1 MIKTSLF
8 KQVEMQIKRT
18 AKYSTVSKNT
28 IDMLKYP
35 NNEITVNF
43 PVTLENGEQQMI
55 TGYRVQHNNIL
66 GPYKGGLRYSPH
78 VNLDEC
84 KALATWMTFKCALLN
99 IPLGGG
105 KGGLKINKN
114 DYSKN
119 DLKLISEK
127 FSEALFPFIGPF
139 RDIPA
144 PDMNTNS
151 EIMDWMTSINFK
163 MSNHNRLNK
172 ATFTG
177 KSINNGGSLGRTEA
191 TGFGVSEMYKNY
203 CEVYGIKPEN
213 TTYILQGFGNVG
225 SNAAVFLNKQ
235 NAKLLAVADHTGYY
249 KHSKF
254 QTISEIEQLVEYNN
268 KHKSLKGFPLLKQI
282 DDKEFWSIKC
292 TFIIPAALECQIT
305 LDNVGLLNCKCI
317 IEGANGPVTTD
328 AESPLLDRYIDVIP
342 DILAN
347 SGGVLVSYY
356 EWMQNTKGQHWS
368 REKVLDSA
376 SIKLKKIFKMVH
388 SHVRSS
394 DGFHSYRD
402 GAYSIAYKNIEK
414 GLKKNKLKISH

>member
-1 MIKTSLF
+1 MIKNSLF
-8 KQVEMQIKRT
+8 KQVEIQIKRT
-18 AKYSTVSKNT
+18 AKYTTVSKN
-28 IDMLKYP
+28 IVDMLKYP

-43 PVTLENGEQQMI
+43 PVTLENGEQQMF

-105 KGGLKINKN
+105 KGGLKFNKN

-127 FSEALFPFIGPF
+127 YSEALFPFIGPF

-151 EIMDWMTSINFK
+151 EIMDWMTSINLR
-163 MSNHNRLNK
+163 MSNHNPLNI

-177 KSINNGGSLGRTEA
+177 KSINNGGSLGRAEA

-203 CEVYGIKPEN
+203 CKVHDIKPEN
-213 TTYILQGFGNVG
+213 TSYILQGFGNVG
-225 SNAAVFLNKQ
+225 SNAAIFLKKQ
-235 NAKLLAVADHTGYY
+235 NAQLLAVADHTGFY
-249 KHSKF
+249 KHTKS
-254 QTISEIEQLVEYNN
+254 QTISEIDELVEYNN
-268 KHKSLKGFPLLKQI
+268 KNKSLKGFPLLKQI

-292 TFIIPAALECQIT
+292 TFVIPAALECQIT
-305 LDNVGLLNCKCI
+305 LDNVGLLDCKCI
-317 IEGANGPVTTD
+317 IEGANGPVTSD
-328 AESPLLDRYIDVIP
+328 AESPLLDRYIDIIP

-356 EWMQNTKGQHWS
+356 EWMQNTKGEQWS
-368 REKVLDSA
+368 REKVLDAA
-376 SIKLKKIFKMVH
+376 SNKLEKIFKMVH
-388 SHVRSS
+388 SYVRSS

-414 GLKKNKLKISH
+414 GLKKK

>member
-1 MIKTSLF
+1 MIKYNLF
-8 KQVEMQIKRT
+8 KQVEKQIKRT
-18 AKYSTVSKNT
+18 AKYSTVSKD
-28 IDMLKYP
+28 IKDMLSVP

-43 PVTLENGEQQMI
+43 PVKLEDGTQQI
-55 TGYRVQHNNIL
+55 FTGYRVQHNNIL
-66 GPYKGGLRYSPH
+66 GPYKGGLRFSPD
-78 VNLDEC
+78 VDIDEC

-114 DYSKN
+114 DYSKQ
-119 DLKLISEK
+119 DLKSITEK
-127 FSEALFPFIGPF
+127 YSEALFPFIGPF

-144 PDMNTNS
+144 PDMNTNN
-151 EIMDWMTSINFK
+151 ETMDWMTDINYK
-163 MSNHNRLNK
+163 MSNYNHLNK

-203 CEVYGIKPEN
+203 CEVYSIKPEN
-213 TTYILQGFGNVG
+213 TSYILQGFGNVG
-225 SNAAVFLNKQ
+225 SNAAVFLNKE
-235 NAKLLAVADHTGYY
+235 NAKLLAVADHTGFY
-249 KHSKF
+249 KHAKF
-254 QTISEIEQLVEYNN
+254 EAISEIDQLVKYNKKN
-268 KHKSLKGFPLLKQI
+268 KSLKGFPLLKQI

-292 TFIIPAALECQIT
+292 TFVIPAALECQIT
-305 LDNVGLLNCKCI
+305 LDNIGLLDCKCI
-317 IEGANGPVTTD
+317 IEGANGPVMAN
-328 AESPLLDRYIDVIP
+328 AESQLLDRYIDVIP

-356 EWMQNTKGQHWS
+356 EWIQNTTGDHWS
-368 REKVLDSA
+368 REKVLGSA
-376 SIKLKKIFKMVH
+376 SKKLKKIFRMVH
-388 SHVRSS
+388 KYVRHS

-414 GLKKNKLKISH
+414 GLMKKN

>member
-1 MIKTSLF
+1 MIKNSLF
-8 KQVEMQIKRT
+8 KQVEIQIKRT
-18 AKYSTVSKNT
+18 AKYTTVSKN
-28 IDMLKYP
+28 IVDMLKYP

-43 PVTLENGEQQMI
+43 PVTLENGEQQMF

-105 KGGLKINKN
+105 KGGLKFNKN
-114 DYSKN
+114 DYSKK

-127 FSEALFPFIGPF
+127 YSEALFPFIGPF

-151 EIMDWMTSINFK
+151 EIMDWMTFINLR
-163 MSNHNRLNK
+163 MSNNNPLNI

-177 KSINNGGSLGRTEA
+177 KSINNGGSLGRAEA

-203 CEVYGIKPEN
+203 CKVRDIKPEN
-213 TTYILQGFGNVG
+213 TSYILQGFGNVG
-225 SNAAVFLNKQ
+225 SNAAIFLKKQ
-235 NAKLLAVADHTGYY
+235 NAQLLAVADHTGFY
-249 KHSKF
+249 KHTKS
-254 QTISEIEQLVEYNN
+254 QTISEIDELVEYNN
-268 KHKSLKGFPLLKQI
+268 KNKSLKGFPLLKQI

-292 TFIIPAALECQIT
+292 TFVIPAALECQIT
-305 LDNVGLLNCKCI
+305 LDNVGLLDCKCI
-317 IEGANGPVTTD
+317 IEGANGPVTSD
-328 AESPLLDRYIDVIP
+328 AESPLLDRYIDIIP

-356 EWMQNTKGQHWS
+356 EWMQNTKGEQWS
-368 REKVLDSA
+368 REKVLDAA
-376 SIKLKKIFKMVH
+376 SNKLEKIFKMVH
-388 SHVRSS
+388 SYVRSS

-414 GLKKNKLKISH
+414 GLKKK

>member
-1 MIKTSLF
+1 MIKNSLF
-8 KQVEMQIKRT
+8 KQVEIQIKRT
-18 AKYSTVSKNT
+18 AKYTTVSKN
-28 IDMLKYP
+28 IVDMLKYP

-43 PVTLENGEQQMI
+43 PVTLENGEQQMF

-105 KGGLKINKN
+105 KGGLKFNKN

-127 FSEALFPFIGPF
+127 YSEALFPFIGPF

-151 EIMDWMTSINFK
+151 EIMDWMTSINLR
-163 MSNHNRLNK
+163 MSNHNPLNI

-177 KSINNGGSLGRTEA
+177 KSINNGGRLGRAEA

-203 CEVYGIKPEN
+203 CKVHDIKPEN
-213 TTYILQGFGNVG
+213 TSYILQGFGNVG
-225 SNAAVFLNKQ
+225 SNAAIFLKKQ
-235 NAKLLAVADHTGYY
+235 NAQLLAVADHTGFY
-249 KHSKF
+249 KHTKS
-254 QTISEIEQLVEYNN
+254 QTISEIDELVEYNN
-268 KHKSLKGFPLLKQI
+268 KNKSLKGFPLLKQI

-292 TFIIPAALECQIT
+292 TFVIPAALECQIT
-305 LDNVGLLNCKCI
+305 LDNVGLLDCKCI
-317 IEGANGPVTTD
+317 IEGANGPVTSD
-328 AESPLLDRYIDVIP
+328 AESPLLDRYIDIIP

-356 EWMQNTKGQHWS
+356 EWMQNTKGEQWS
-368 REKVLDSA
+368 REKVLDAA
-376 SIKLKKIFKMVH
+376 SNKLEKIFKMVH
-388 SHVRSS
+388 SYVRSS

-414 GLKKNKLKISH
+414 GLKKK

>member
-1 MIKTSLF
+1 MFKYNLL
-8 KQVEMQIKRT
+8 KQVESQIRRT
-18 AKYSTVSKNT
+18 AKYSTISKET
-28 IDMLKYP
+28 IEMLKYP

-43 PVTLENGEQQMI
+43 PVTLENGEQQI
-55 TGYRVQHNNIL
+55 FTGYRVQHNNIL
-66 GPYKGGLRYSPH
+66 GPYKGGLRYSPD
-78 VNLDEC
+78 VNLGEC

-127 FSEALFPFIGPF
+127 YSEALFPFIGPY

-151 EIMDWMTSINFK
+151 EIMDWMANK
-163 MSNHNRLNK
+163 NYELANHRKLRK

-177 KSINNGGSLGRTEA
+177 KTINNGGSLGRTEA

-203 CEVYGIKPEN
+203 CNVYGIKPEN

-225 SNAAVFLNKQ
+225 SNAAVFLDKQ
-235 NAKLLAVADHTGYY
+235 NAKLLAVADHSGFY
-249 KHSKF
+249 KHAKF
-254 QTISEIEQLVEYNN
+254 QTISEINELVEYNN
-268 KHKSLKGFPLLKQI
+268 KNKSLKGFPLLKQI

-317 IEGANGPVTTD
+317 IEGANGPVTSD

-356 EWMQNTKGQHWS
+356 EWLQNVRGENWS
-368 REKVLDSA
+368 RDKVLGSA
-376 SIKLKKIFKMVH
+376 SKKLEKIFKMIH
-388 SHVRSS
+388 SYVRSS

-402 GAYSIAYKNIEK
+402 GAYTIAYKNIEK
-414 GLKKNKLKISH
+414 GLKKKIN

>member
-1 MIKTSLF
+1 MIKNSLF

-18 AKYSTVSKNT
+18 AKYTTVSKN
-28 IDMLKYP
+28 IVDMLKYP

-43 PVTLENGEQQMI
+43 PVTLENGEQQMF

-105 KGGLKINKN
+105 KGGLKFNKN

-127 FSEALFPFIGPF
+127 YSEALYPFIGPF

-151 EIMDWMTSINFK
+151 EIMDWMTSINLR
-163 MSNHNRLNK
+163 MSNNNPLNI

-177 KSINNGGSLGRTEA
+177 KSINNGGSLGRAEA

-203 CEVYGIKPEN
+203 CKVYDIKPEN
-213 TTYILQGFGNVG
+213 TSYILQGFGNGG
-225 SNAAVFLNKQ
+225 SNAAIFLNKQ
-235 NAKLLAVADHTGYY
+235 NAQLLAVADHTGFY
-249 KHSKF
+249 KHSKSQF
-254 QTISEIEQLVEYNN
+254 ISEIDDLVEYNKKN
-268 KHKSLKGFPLLKQI
+268 KSIKGFPLLKQI

-292 TFIIPAALECQIT
+292 TFVIPAALECQIT
-305 LDNVGLLNCKCI
+305 LDNVGLLDCKCI
-317 IEGANGPVTTD
+317 IEGANGPVTSD
-328 AESPLLDRYIDVIP
+328 AESPLLDRYIDIIP

-356 EWMQNTKGQHWS
+356 EWMQNTKGEQLS
-368 REKVLDSA
+368 REKVLDAA
-376 SIKLKKIFKMVH
+376 SNKLEKIFKMVH
-388 SHVRSS
+388 SYVRSS

-414 GLKKNKLKISH
+414 GLKKK

>member
-1 MIKTSLF
+1 MIKNSLF
-8 KQVEMQIKRT
+8 KQVEIQIKRT
-18 AKYSTVSKNT
+18 AKYTTVSKN
-28 IDMLKYP
+28 IVDMLKYP

-43 PVTLENGEQQMI
+43 PVTLENGEQQMF

-105 KGGLKINKN
+105 KGGLKFNKN

-127 FSEALFPFIGPF
+127 YSEALFPFIGPF

-151 EIMDWMTSINFK
+151 EIMDWMTSINLR
-163 MSNHNRLNK
+163 MSNHNPLNI

-177 KSINNGGSLGRTEA
+177 KSINNGGSLGRAEA

-203 CEVYGIKPEN
+203 CKVHDIKPEN
-213 TTYILQGFGNVG
+213 TSYILQGFGNVG
-225 SNAAVFLNKQ
+225 SNAAIFLKKQ
-235 NAKLLAVADHTGYY
+235 NAQLLAVADHTGFY
-249 KHSKF
+249 KHTKS
-254 QTISEIEQLVEYNN
+254 QTISEIDELVEYNN
-268 KHKSLKGFPLLKQI
+268 KNKSLKGFPLLKQI

-292 TFIIPAALECQIT
+292 TFVIPAALECQIT
-305 LDNVGLLNCKCI
+305 LDNVGLLDCKCI
-317 IEGANGPVTTD
+317 IEGANGPVTSD
-328 AESPLLDRYIDVIP
+328 AESPLLDRYIDIIP

-356 EWMQNTKGQHWS
+356 EWMQNTKGEQWS
-368 REKVLDSA
+368 REKVLDAA
-376 SIKLKKIFKMVH
+376 S
-388 SHVRSS
+388 
-394 DGFHSYRD
+394 
-402 GAYSIAYKNIEK
+402 
-414 GLKKNKLKISH
+414 NKLEKASELI

>member
-1 MIKTSLF
+1 MIKNSLF
-8 KQVEMQIKRT
+8 KQVELQIKRC
-18 AKYSTVSKNT
+18 ARLSTVSKNT
-28 IDMLKYP
+28 KDLLNLP

-43 PVTLENGEQQMI
+43 PVTLENGDQKFF

-78 VNLDEC
+78 VTLDEC

-119 DLKLISEK
+119 DLKLITEN
-127 FSEALFPFIGPF
+127 FSKALYPFIGPYK
-139 RDIPA
+139 DIPA

-151 EIMDWMTSINFK
+151 EIIDWMVNANKSSK
-163 MSNHNRLNK
+163 PLHK

-177 KSINNGGSLGRTEA
+177 KSIKNGGSLGRTEA
-191 TGFGVSEMYKNY
+191 TGFGVSEIYKNY
-203 CEVYGIKPEN
+203 CRVHAIKPEN

-225 SNAAVFLNKQ
+225 SNAAICLNKQ
-235 NAKLLAVADHTGYY
+235 NAKLLAVGDHTGYY
-249 KHSKF
+249 KHAKF
-254 QTISEIEQLVEYNN
+254 QTISEINEMVKYNDKN
-268 KHKSLKGFPLLKQI
+268 KSLQGFPLLKPI
-282 DDKEFWSIKC
+282 SDKEFWALKC
-292 TFIIPAALECQIT
+292 TFIIPAALESQIT
-305 LDNVGLLNCKCI
+305 LDNVGLLDCKCI
-317 IEGANGPVTTD
+317 IEGANGPVD
-328 AESPLLDRYIDVIP
+328 SAAEEELLNKFIDVIP

-356 EWMQNTKGQHWS
+356 EWVQNTRNEFWE
-368 REKVLDSA
+368 REKVLGSA
-376 SIKLKKIFKMVH
+376 AKKLQKVFNMIH
-388 SHVRSS
+388 SYVRVS

-402 GAYSIAYKNIEK
+402 GAYTIAYKNIEK
-414 GLKKNKLKISH
+414 GLKKKI

>member
-1 MIKTSLF
+1 MIKNSLF

-18 AKYSTVSKNT
+18 AKYTTVSKN
-28 IDMLKYP
+28 IVDMLKYP

-43 PVTLENGEQQMI
+43 PVTLENGEQQMF

-105 KGGLKINKN
+105 KGGLKFNKN

-127 FSEALFPFIGPF
+127 YSEALFPFIGPF

-151 EIMDWMTSINFK
+151 EIMDWMTSINLR
-163 MSNHNRLNK
+163 MSNNNPLNI

-177 KSINNGGSLGRTEA
+177 KSINNGGSLGRAEA

-203 CEVYGIKPEN
+203 CKVYDIKPEN
-213 TTYILQGFGNVG
+213 TSYILQGFGNVG
-225 SNAAVFLNKQ
+225 SNAALFLNKQ
-235 NAKLLAVADHTGYY
+235 NAQLLAVADHTGFY
-249 KHSKF
+249 KHSKSQF
-254 QTISEIEQLVEYNN
+254 ISEIDDLVEYNKKN
-268 KHKSLKGFPLLKQI
+268 KSIKGFPLLKQI

-292 TFIIPAALECQIT
+292 TFVIPAALECQIT
-305 LDNVGLLNCKCI
+305 LDNVGLLDCKCI
-317 IEGANGPVTTD
+317 IEGANGPVTSD

-356 EWMQNTKGQHWS
+356 EWMQNTKGEQWS
-368 REKVLDSA
+368 REKVLDAA
-376 SIKLKKIFKMVH
+376 SNKLEKIFKMVH
-388 SHVRSS
+388 SYVRSS

-414 GLKKNKLKISH
+414 GLKKK

>member
-1 MIKTSLF
+1 MIKNSLF

-18 AKYSTVSKNT
+18 AKYTTVSKN
-28 IDMLKYP
+28 IVDMLKYP

-43 PVTLENGEQQMI
+43 PVTLENGEQQMF

-105 KGGLKINKN
+105 KGGLKFNKN

-127 FSEALFPFIGPF
+127 YSEALFPFIGPF

-151 EIMDWMTSINFK
+151 EIMDWMTSINLR
-163 MSNHNRLNK
+163 MSNNNPLNI

-177 KSINNGGSLGRTEA
+177 KSINNGGSLGRAEA

-203 CEVYGIKPEN
+203 CKVYDIKPEN
-213 TTYILQGFGNVG
+213 TSYILQGFGNVG
-225 SNAAVFLNKQ
+225 SNAAIFLNKQ
-235 NAKLLAVADHTGYY
+235 NAQLLAVADHTGFY
-249 KHSKF
+249 KHSKSQF
-254 QTISEIEQLVEYNN
+254 ISEIDDLVEYNKKN
-268 KHKSLKGFPLLKQI
+268 KSIKGFPLLKQI

-292 TFIIPAALECQIT
+292 TFVIPAALECQIT
-305 LDNVGLLNCKCI
+305 LDNVGLLDCKCI
-317 IEGANGPVTTD
+317 IEGANGPVTSD

-356 EWMQNTKGQHWS
+356 EWMQNTKGEQWS
-368 REKVLDSA
+368 REKVLDAA
-376 SIKLKKIFKMVH
+376 SNKLEKIFKMVH
-388 SHVRSS
+388 SYVRSS

-414 GLKKNKLKISH
+414 GLKKK